1 MLYSKESDIIDNK
14 KEREQNRR
22 HITTTLKIE
31 FSVLL
36 QGSNVSC
43 SYDSTNFP

>member
-1 MLYSKESDIIDNK
+1 MLCSRESAMIGNK
-14 KEREQNRR
+14 KEREQNHR
-22 HITTTLKIE
+22 ITTALKIE

-43 SYDSTNFP
+43 SYDSTEFP

>member
-1 MLYSKESDIIDNK
+1 MLCSKESDIIGNK
-14 KEREQNRR
+14 KEWEQNS
-22 HITTTLKIE
+22 HITAASKIE

-43 SYDSTNFP
+43 SYASTDFL